1 MPKVKLH
8 PWIKEISGK
17 MGDVVF
23 KRSPTGETILSK
35 SPDMTDVEWS
45 KAQKAHRIRFA
56 QAVQN
61 TKAAL
66 ADPTLR
72 AKYEKIAKKQRK
84 RTWDVAFSHNMEML
98 RHNQ

>member
-17 MGDVVF
+17 MGDIVF
-23 KRSPTGETILSK
+23 KRLPNGETIMTQ
-35 SPDMTDVEWS
+35 SPDMTNVEWS
-45 KAQKAHRIRFA
+45 EAQQAHRVRFA

-66 ADPTLR
+66 ADPALR

-84 RTWDVAFSHNMEML
+84 RTWDVALSDNMDML
-98 RHNQ
+98 RPNQ